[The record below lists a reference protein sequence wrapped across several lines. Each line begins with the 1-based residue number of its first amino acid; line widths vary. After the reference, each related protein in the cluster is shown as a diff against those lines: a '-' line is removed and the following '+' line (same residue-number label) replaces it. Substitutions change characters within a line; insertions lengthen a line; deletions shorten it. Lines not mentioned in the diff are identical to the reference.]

1 MHDFSFMDETSVIV
15 LLLNS
20 ENKTMITMARI
31 EKNENI
37 EKKQLEIPL
46 GNSVEEINIR
56 KKIILEFYREW
67 KQQNPT
73 QRKYN
78 VSLKEYVNIRNVS
91 INETCFRASKSYLS
105 TLAVLQLDAVLT
117 MAKKIKMTNAK
128 PNDKNQKPFNK
139 MILMECNLPG
149 IGKVK
154 LTVGVKRRSFEKIQY
169 CITAIES
176 Q

>member
-1 MHDFSFMDETSVIV
+1 M
-15 LLLNS
+15 
-20 ENKTMITMARI
+20 KTMAKK

-37 EKKQLEIPL
+37 EKKQLEIPV
-46 GNSVEEINIR
+46 GNSVEEINLR
-56 KKIILEFYREW
+56 KKIILDFYREW

-91 INETCFRASKSYLS
+91 ITETCYQASKTYLS
-105 TLAVLQLDAVLT
+105 TLAVLQLDAVLM
-117 MAKKIKMTNAK
+117 MAKKIKVTNAK

-139 MILMECNLPG
+139 MILMRCDLPG

>member
-1 MHDFSFMDETSVIV
+1 M
-15 LLLNS
+15 
-20 ENKTMITMARI
+20 KTMARI
-31 EKNENI
+31 EKNENE
-37 EKKQLEIPL
+37 EKEIMVIPM
-46 GNSVEEINIR
+46 GNSLDEINFR
-56 KKIILEFYREW
+56 KKIILDFYREW
-67 KQQNPT
+67 KQRNPT

-91 INETCFRASKSYLS
+91 INETCYQASKTYLS
-105 TLAVLQLDAVLT
+105 TLAVLQLDSVLM

-139 MILMECNLPG
+139 MILMECVLPG